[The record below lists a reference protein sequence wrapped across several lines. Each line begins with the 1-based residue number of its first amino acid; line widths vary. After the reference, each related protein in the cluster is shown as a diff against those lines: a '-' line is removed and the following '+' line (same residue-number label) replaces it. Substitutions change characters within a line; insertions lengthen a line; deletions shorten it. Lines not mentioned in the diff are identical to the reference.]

1 MPLRLYK
8 LKKSRDDVDFLLGY
22 HRRLVYKVL
31 TDMNLLGNQDAESD
45 AWQGLWDAIETFD
58 VFATNAFSS
67 YAYVVIS
74 NEIKN
79 GLRKSNAVNTIQTI
93 ATEYSEHCAQHASAP
108 CSDESEIYR
117 IYNIFD
123 TYVATKTGVNKN
135 VLLAWYG
142 TGFEGTTVSIAEI
155 CGCSA
160 SYVSRVQTSFR
171 AYVSSK
177 LMGD

>member
-8 LKKSRDDVDFLLGY
+8 LKKTRDDVDFLLSH
-22 HRRLVYKVL
+22 HRRLVYRVL
-31 TDMNLLGNQDAESD
+31 TDMNLLDNQEAESN

-74 NEIKN
+74 NKIKN
-79 GLRKSNAVNTIQTI
+79 GLRKAKAVKTIQTI
-93 ATEYSEHCAQHASAP
+93 ATEYSEHCAQHACVH
-108 CSDESEIYR
+108 CSTDDEIHRIYR
-117 IYNIFD
+117 IFD
-123 TYVATKTGVNKN
+123 EYVASKTGVNKN

-142 TGFEGTTVSIAEI
+142 TSFEGTTVSIADI

-171 AYVSSK
+171 AYVSSM
-177 LMGD
+177 LMGE